1 MDNLNTLVIKAKNGD
16 KKAFDELYRLTQNDV
31 WFTCISLIKNED
43 DAKDTMQNTYITVFL
58 KLQTLNDAS
67 KFTVWIK
74 KIAVNKCK
82 DFLKAKRDIQLDD
95 EILENISENDELLIP
110 SEYIM
115 GNENRKIILEIMKNT
130 LSEVQYQTVV
140 MYYFDEMSV
149 SEIAEITGCPEGT
162 VMSRLNLARAKM
174 KKAITDYEK
183 KNNDKLH
190 AVVLVPFFVSVF
202 NAESKNLSVPVI
214 NINIPHTQAQG
225 NVTPG
230 AENMINSGGK
240 VMFQS
245 TVSKIIAGVCAVA
258 VVGGGITAAIIAT
271 NQNKQ
276 ENISTDTSASSNV
289 SANSQESKLDAE
301 STDGNNDV
309 DIAKIKYSI
318 QDTVLFENEKCKVTA
333 KSPKISGSGDNECLE
348 FPIEVENKT
357 SNEELKADIPSNFV
371 YINGYSSS
379 LDETFVTFQ
388 DWSVGPGETYERALR
403 IYFKDLKEECK
414 ITSIDEVAFR
424 LYVYNKENDDDKSK
438 YYCNEM
444 KYLYPTG
451 LKKEDIKIPERIKA
465 EKEKI
470 IFDNEYAKLV
480 YLNTEVRKTKESS
493 GEDEDSYAFKFYL
506 ENKTDKPLSCAS
518 EIFIGN
524 DYMESGTSTVDA
536 GMRSVVR
543 MVVYT
548 GKKGYENICK
558 SDKTELRVY
567 LGEEGHTSH
576 YEGSKDVLWF
586 KDSVVFRPEES
597 LTKEK
602 IYEKRV

>member
-1 MDNLNTLVIKAKNGD
+1 MNNLNTLVIKAKNGD

-43 DAKDTMQNTYITVFL
+43 NAKDIMQNTYITAFL
-58 KLQTLNDAS
+58 KLSNLNDTS

-74 KIAVNKCK
+74 KIAVNKCR
-82 DFLKAKRDIQLDD
+82 DFLRAKRYIQLDD
-95 EILENISENDELLIP
+95 EILESIPETDEVTVP
-110 SEYIM
+110 DEYITD
-115 GNENRKIILEIMKNT
+115 NENRKIILEIMKNT
-130 LSEVQYQTVV
+130 LSEIQYQTVV

-149 SEIAEITGCPEGT
+149 SEIAEITDCPEGT
-162 VMSRLNLARAKM
+162 VMSRLYLARAKM

-190 AVVLVPFFVSVF
+190 AVVPVPFFVSVF

-214 NINIPHTQAQG
+214 NVDIPHTQAQG
-225 NVTPG
+225 NIAHG

-276 ENISTDTSASSNV
+276 ENISADTSASGTV
-289 SANSQESKLDAE
+289 SANPQESKSNTE

-309 DIAKIKYSI
+309 DIAKINYSI
-318 QDTVLFENEKCKVTA
+318 KDTVLFENEKCKVTA
-333 KSPKISGSGDNECLE
+333 KSPKISGSGDDECLE
-348 FPIEVENKT
+348 FAIEVENKT
-357 SNEELKADIPSNFV
+357 SNEELKADIPSHLV

-388 DWSVGPGETYERALR
+388 DWSVDPGETYERALR
-403 IYFKDLKEECK
+403 IYFKDLKEECE

-424 LYVYNKENDDDKSK
+424 LYVYNTENDNDKSK

-451 LKKEDIKIPERIKA
+451 LKKEDIKIPERIKT

-480 YLNTEVRKTKESS
+480 YLNSEVRKPKESS
-493 GEDEDSYAFKFYL
+493 NEDEYEYAFKFYL
-506 ENKTDKPLSCAS
+506 ENKTDKPLACDK
-518 EIFIGN
+518 EIFVGK
-524 DYMESGTSTVDA
+524 DYMESGVSIVDA

-548 GKKGYENICK
+548 GKKGYESICK

-576 YEGSKDVLWF
+576 YEGSKYVLWF
-586 KDSVVFRPEES
+586 KDSVAFRPGES

-602 IYEKRV
+602 TYEKRV

>member
-31 WFTCISLIKNED
+31 WFTCINLIKNED
-43 DAKDTMQNTYITVFL
+43 DAKDTMQNTYITAFL
-58 KLQTLNDAS
+58 KLPNLNDTS

-74 KIAVNKCK
+74 KIAVSKCR

-95 EILENISENDELLIP
+95 EILENISENDELIVP
-110 SEYIM
+110 SEYIT

-149 SEIAEITGCPEGT
+149 SEIAEITNCPEGT

-190 AVVLVPFFVSVF
+190 AVVPVPFFISVF
-202 NAESKNLSVPVI
+202 NAESKSLSVPVI

-230 AENMINSGGK
+230 AESMINSGGK

-276 ENISTDTSASSNV
+276 ENISTDISASSNV
-289 SANSQESKLDAE
+289 SANSQESKSGTE

-333 KSPKISGSGDNECLE
+333 KNPKVSGSGDDECLD
-348 FPIEVENKT
+348 FDIEVENKT
-357 SNEELKADIPSNFV
+357 SNEELNVDSEKEYI
-371 YINGYSSS
+371 YINGYSTTLVKKNQLENKPFAQFLSWGVAPGKTTEFS
-379 LDETFVTFQ
+379 LEV
-388 DWSVGPGETYERALR
+388 
-403 IYFKDLKEECK
+403 YFKPLKEYG

-424 LYVYNKENDDDKSK
+424 LYVYNRENDDDKSK

-451 LKKEDIKIPERIKA
+451 LKKEDVKIPERIKA
-465 EKEKI
+465 EKEKL
-470 IFDNEYAKLV
+470 IFDNEYAKVV
-480 YLNTEVRKTKESS
+480 YLNTETLKANEFHKDDKYSLN
-493 GEDEDSYAFKFYL
+493 FYI
-506 ENKTDKPLSCAS
+506 ENKMDKPFSCDL
-518 EIFIGN
+518 EMLIGKYN
-524 DYMESGTSTVDA
+524 VEGSTRCNVEG
-536 GMRSVVR
+536 GMRH
-543 MVVYT
+543 Y
-548 GKKGYENICK
+548 GCIYIDKEEYENICK
-558 SDKTELRVY
+558 SDKTELKVFI
-567 LGEEGHTSH
+567 GEVGNTAHFEGLSSDK
-576 YEGSKDVLWF
+576 EWF
-586 KDSVVFRPEES
+586 KDSFAFKPE
-597 LTKEK
+597 
-602 IYEKRV
+602 